1 MRRQPRIDHTKLSY
15 NFEQFRHYTNYF
27 KEAKARDDAESQ
39 KFYKLVKY
47 VKHNQAD
54 MADPLVRKFIIN
66 DNLDPNLIDIPKEFQ
81 DLSTDDVTSPNYRR
95 GLLKKKFIRNK
106 SNKCL
111 TTYDAWRSFDRSL
124 FKAGGNHPSVA
135 RIMVAPADLIKAF
148 GSPCES

>member
-27 KEAKARDDAESQ
+27 KEAKARDDQESQ

-47 VKHNQAD
+47 VKHNQAN
-54 MADPLVRKFIIN
+54 MADPLVRKFMIN

-95 GLLKKKFIRNK
+95 G
-106 SNKCL
+106 
-111 TTYDAWRSFDRSL
+111 
-124 FKAGGNHPSVA
+124 
-135 RIMVAPADLIKAF
+135 
-148 GSPCES
+148 